1 MTTGTDESKN
11 DDVRLDENG
20 DRYIEDLLKQSTFQG
35 MSDGEISKIIDYSKK
50 RAVADSNFNLK
61 LAEASQ
67 RLALQ
72 EKTLQEEAKK
82 RQDALDKM
90 IAEQKHYWEVQLSE

>member
-1 MTTGTDESKN
+1 MTTGN
-11 DDVRLDENG
+11 DDVKRDANG
-20 DRYIEDLLKQSTFQG
+20 DRYIEDLLKESSFQG
-35 MSDGEISKIIDYSKK
+35 MTDGEISKLIDYSKK
-50 RAVADSNFNLK
+50 RAVADSDFNLK

-82 RQDALDKM
+82 RQDALDAM
-90 IAEQKHYWEVQLSE
+90 IAEQKKYWEVQLSE